1 MTSARILATLA
12 VLSSSAVHA
21 EPVPLPV
28 SICDAHNSP
37 KTRLARGGYA
47 FCDPD
52 GWLTENEFIRRY
64 RDLTGA
70 RDLDRHHTVRS
81 RARWIT
87 SAVLG
92 GAGLGLLAYGL
103 ATLKHG

>member
-52 GWLTENEFIRRY
+52 GWLT
-64 RDLTGA
+64 
-70 RDLDRHHTVRS
+70 
-81 RARWIT
+81 

-103 ATLKHG
+103 ATLKHGCGPYDDHDPACIDNKRHILYGNTT